1 MDYQTKPTSRK
12 KLRVLSKVFRAI
24 FGLNEIELVPVLKM
38 LEKLPDV
45 LGGTNYIVVEDW
57 ELPENIPAR
66 CYLVEGGHFVIEIK
80 NSIYMGAYKNIG
92 WCRGIICH
100 EICHVFLYKIGFTP
114 IWERSFENNELPA
127 YCSVEWQTKALCGEV
142 MMPYE
147 QTKNMTQREIMEK
160 YQVSKG
166 FAKTR
171 QHY

>member
-1 MDYQTKPTSRK
+1 M
-12 KLRVLSKVFRAI
+12 
-24 FGLNEIELVPVLKM
+24 
-38 LEKLPDV
+38 
-45 LGGTNYIVVEDW
+45 GGTTYIIVEDCD
-57 ELPENIPAR
+57 LPEHIPAR
-66 CYLVEGGHFVIEIK
+66 CYLDNENFVIEIK
-80 NSIYMGAYKNIG
+80 RSIYEGAYNNVG

-147 QTKNMTQREIMEK
+147 QTQNMSQNTIMET
-160 YQVSKG
+160 YGVSRG

-171 QHY
+171 KRY

>member
-1 MDYQTKPTSRK
+1 MDYPTKPTSRK
-12 KLRVLSKVFRAI
+12 KLRLWSEVFRNL
-24 FGLNEIELVPVLKM
+24 FGLDESSPIPVLQV
-38 LEKLPDV
+38 LESVPDV
-45 LGGTNYIVVEDW
+45 FEGTVFMVLEDN
-57 ELPENIPAR
+57 ELPNNIPAR
-66 CYLVEGGHFVIEIK
+66 CYLVEGGNFVIEIK
-80 NSIYMGAYKNIG
+80 KSIYDGAYNDIG

-114 IWERSFENNELPA
+114 IWERSFENNKLPA

-166 FAKTR
+166 FTKAR

>member
-38 LEKLPDV
+38 LEK
-45 LGGTNYIVVEDW
+45 
-57 ELPENIPAR
+57 
-66 CYLVEGGHFVIEIK
+66 
-80 NSIYMGAYKNIG
+80 
-92 WCRGIICH
+92 
-100 EICHVFLYKIGFTP
+100 
-114 IWERSFENNELPA
+114 LPA

-171 QHY
+171 RHY